1 PGKTRKVAKQ
11 SKKQGELQIKG
22 GAPGTPTSSD
32 NTPIV
37 NMIPPRGLGLF
48 WKQGLDLQIVA
59 ANANVIDTFIQFQG
73 KKFYS
78 SFVLGST
85 DRNQRNLL
93 WDQMVTKSLIRE
105 EAWFV
110 TGDFN
115 DLIGNEEKE

>member
-1 PGKTRKVAKQ
+1 METKNPDELVLKKVEQ
-11 SKKQGELQIKG
+11 LRYDCHHLVPPTGH
-22 GAPGTPTSSD
+22 GAG
-32 NTPIV
+32 
-37 NMIPPRGLGLF
+37 GLGLF
-48 WKQGLDLQIVA
+48 WKQGLDLQIVE

-78 SFVLGST
+78 SFVHGST